1 MKGEESMTKSE
12 LVCGVD
18 IGGTFTDCVLLDLD
32 GNVVYGKALT
42 SYKDGFESGFFNS
55 IEAAGEQMG
64 LSSGEVFQRLS
75 RISHGSTV
83 ATNIVTERNGSKVGL
98 ITTKGHE
105 DTIIM
110 MRGLGRVAG
119 ETPENILKV
128 VEIPKPDPLIS
139 RQQIKGIS
147 ERMDCNGDVVVEL
160 NEQEIREAVRNLINS
175 KVEAISISFLWSIKN
190 PLHELRAKEIIQEM
204 APDLFITC
212 GHEASQTLG
221 EYERTIAAAINAYVG
236 PTTSKYLEKIQN
248 GIRSRGSDA
257 SFLIMQCH
265 GGMFPAIRSR
275 QAPVLTIGSGPV
287 GGIMGCE
294 SLAKELGYKNI
305 IGTDMGGTTFDVG
318 LIVNGD
324 PLTSEQ
330 AIVDKFFYN
339 APNVKIQSIGAGG
352 GSIAWV
358 DSYSGGLRVG
368 PQSTKA
374 NPGPACYGLGGE
386 EPTVTDADLLLG
398 YIDPETVFGT
408 GSGRGLH
415 LNKELAEKAVSKL
428 ASTLGISTIE
438 AAQGIVDVANAK
450 MANLIEN
457 EVIGHGL
464 DPRDFV
470 VVSYGGA
477 GPVHAASYAED
488 LGIRTVIIPGE
499 ISSVWSAFGI
509 SISDIRY
516 ETEKEVV
523 LLSPFNAEELETL
536 FFEIENNSKDLVYK
550 EVGEDANIEFKR
562 YVRMRFNWQKH
573 SLEVPLSSETLNE
586 ETIKQ
591 VVNDFTSMYK
601 ERYGSASIL
610 PGAQLEIESIRSEPV
625 VRVWKPKRK
634 TEAVSSAT
642 PPEGAKKPERLV
654 YLGGTSPVNAQIYNG
669 SKLLGGNIVN
679 GPAVI
684 DLPGT
689 SIVIDKGQQ
698 VQKTERGDFIL
709 SLGEKL
715 KKNQSNELVSTIEDS
730 V

>member
-1 MKGEESMTKSE
+1 MTKSE

-18 IGGTFTDCVLLDLD
+18 IGGTFTDCVILDLE

-64 LSSGEVFQRLS
+64 LSQEEVFKRLT
-75 RISHGSTV
+75 RISHGSTI

-105 DTIIM
+105 DTIVM

-128 VEIPKPDPLIS
+128 VEIPKPEPLVD
-139 RQQIKGIS
+139 RQKIIGIA
-147 ERMDCNGDVVVEL
+147 ERIDSDGEVVVAL
-160 NEQEIREAVRNLINS
+160 NEEEIREAVKVMLEQD
-175 KVEAISISFLWSIKN
+175 VEAISISFLWSIKN
-190 PLHELRAKEIIQEM
+190 PAHELRAKEMIQEM
-204 APDLFITC
+204 APHLFITC
-212 GHEASQTLG
+212 GHEVSQTLG
-221 EYERTIAAAINAYVG
+221 EYERTVATVINAYVG
-236 PTTSKYLEKIQN
+236 PTTSKYLETIQK
-248 GIRSRGSDA
+248 GIHLRESEA

-265 GGMFPAIRSR
+265 GGMFPAVRSR

-287 GGIMGCE
+287 GGIMGCS
-294 SLAKELGYKNI
+294 SLVEELGYKNM

-318 LIVNGD
+318 LIVNGE
-324 PLTSEQ
+324 PMTSEQ
-330 AIVDKFFYN
+330 TIVDKFFYN
-339 APNVKIQSIGAGG
+339 APNVQIQSIGAGG

-368 PQSTKA
+368 PQSARA

-398 YIDPETVFGT
+398 YIDPETALGT
-408 GSGRGLH
+408 GSGRGLQ
-415 LNKELAEKAVSKL
+415 LKKELAEKAISKL
-428 ASTLGISTIE
+428 AETLGISVIE

-488 LGIRTVIIPGE
+488 LGIGTVIIPGE
-499 ISSVWSAFGI
+499 VSSVWSAFGI

-516 ETEKEVV
+516 EIEKEVV
-523 LLSPFNAEELETL
+523 LLSPFDGEELEGH
-536 FFEIENNSKDLVYK
+536 FIEIENSSKSLVYK
-550 EVGEDANIEFKR
+550 EIGEDASIEFKR
-562 YVRMRFNWQKH
+562 YVRMRFNWQRH
-573 SLEVPLSSETLNE
+573 SLEVPVTVQHLDKEAIE
-586 ETIKQ
+586 QI
-591 VVNDFTSMYK
+591 VHDFTSMYV
-601 ERYGSASIL
+601 ERYGAASIL

-634 TEAVSSAT
+634 TEAFSSVT
-642 PPEGAKKPERLV
+642 PPAEAEKRDRLV
-654 YLGGTSPVNAQIYNG
+654 YLGGAAPVKTKIYNG
-669 SKLLGGNIVN
+669 AKLLSGNIVN

-689 SIVIDKGQQ
+689 SIVVDQGQQ
-698 VQKTERGDFIL
+698 VEKNERGDFIL
-709 SLGEKL
+709 SLGVEVDKQQQ
-715 KKNQSNELVSTIEDS
+715 KELVLVKEEAI
-730 V
+730 